1 MAGGGMIDDPHGP
14 LYSVVCTDTNPYGDW
29 QTRLL
34 EHTWREVEM
43 PGELVRLVAAPGD
56 TPVPV
61 HSVARVVKTEA
72 TNTHPRMPTPYAGMN
87 RLLSLREWLDT
98 ERPVG
103 TVLILDCDFV
113 FRSAVDIRAEP
124 GTPVGQEWWAFGT
137 GQKLNDAW
145 ADLTTVDRADIQPVT
160 WPLFIH
166 TSDLRRIMPRWIEL
180 TVELREVTGAWE
192 SDMFACVI
200 VLAEFGLTCSF
211 EKLGAW
217 MNWPEEFVSGAPI
230 IHYCQP
236 VVDAGGER
244 LWYKQE
250 YRPWE
255 PLGFDPQRASLDYTR
270 DLMSIFEKF
279 IATKQEPAEV

>member
-1 MAGGGMIDDPHGP
+1 MIDDPHGP

-34 EHTWREVEM
+34 EHSWREVEM
-43 PGELVRLVAAPGD
+43 PGELLRLVAAPGD

-61 HSVARVVKTEA
+61 HSVARVVQTEA

-87 RLLSLREWLDT
+87 RLLSLQEWLER

-113 FRSAVDIRAEP
+113 FRASVDIRAKP
-124 GTPVGQEWWAFGT
+124 GVPIGQEWFRFGT
-137 GQKLNDAW
+137 SPRITEIW
-145 ADLTTVDRADIQPVT
+145 SELTDVPRDSVQPIT

-166 TSDLRRIMPRWIEL
+166 TSDLRRIMPRWIDL
-180 TVELREVTGAWE
+180 TIQLRELDGAWE

-200 VLAEFGLTCSF
+200 VLAEFGLICEF
-211 EKLGAW
+211 ETLGAW
-217 MNWPEEFVSGAPI
+217 MDWPEEFVAGAPI
-230 IHYCQP
+230 IHYCQR
-236 VVDAGGER
+236 VRDNEGET

-255 PLGFDPQRASLDYTR
+255 PLGVDPQSASLSYTR
-270 DLMSIFEKF
+270 DLLEIVDQF
-279 IATKQEPAEV
+279 IKTKQVQPEA